1 MTKKVLAI
9 LASSIVMMFI
19 MGYGISF
26 FLAGPSNDE
35 IDSAQAEIEELF
47 LGKKSLGHSVYSEE
61 LFGTMAKDKLLS
73 EELIQDTIH
82 WMSHQKIKADQKWG
96 HDILITQERVGILIE
111 VVGKNNFSHSNTYLD
126 ILNRWYVGDFS
137 QADKDHNAIW
147 KIQNGNIG
155 KARGLLNAVEQ
166 LNYLEKNSV
175 R

>member
-9 LASSIVMMFI
+9 LASSVVMMFI
-19 MGYGISF
+19 IGYGISF
-26 FLAGPSNDE
+26 FSAGPSNDK
-35 IDSAQAEIEELF
+35 IDSAQAEIEDIF

-61 LFGTMAKDKLLS
+61 LFITMTKDKLLS
-73 EELIQDTIH
+73 EELIQETIH
-82 WMSHQKIKADQKWG
+82 WMSHQKVVANQKWG
-96 HDILITQERVGILIE
+96 HDILITQERVGILID
-111 VVGKNNFSHSNTYLD
+111 VVGKNDFPHSNILD
-126 ILNRWYVGDFS
+126 ILNCWYIGDFS